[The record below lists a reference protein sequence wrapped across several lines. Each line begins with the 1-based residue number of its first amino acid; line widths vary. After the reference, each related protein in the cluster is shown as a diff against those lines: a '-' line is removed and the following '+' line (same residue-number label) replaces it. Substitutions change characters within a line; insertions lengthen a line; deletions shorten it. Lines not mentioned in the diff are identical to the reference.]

1 MPVIDLPWFR
11 QGSTTVKTED
21 LHYDLP
27 PELIAQ
33 QPCEPRD
40 ASRLMVVHRRTGRI
54 KHAGFRDLL
63 SLLSPQDCLVI
74 NKTQVVPARFAAR
87 RATGARIGGLFVRED
102 GPGRWRVMLSNSR
115 RLKPGERLNLTGSR
129 WTMILGQRQERGI
142 WEVEIDPPLPAA
154 EALAQI
160 GSMPLPP
167 YIRRLAEENAEQDQ
181 FDRCRYQTVY
191 AQSPGAVA
199 APTAG
204 LHFTTS
210 LLDDL
215 KAKGV
220 GIAEVL
226 LHVGLGTFQPIEVDD
241 LGDHDMH
248 SEWYDLPS
256 ETVQRL
262 NKVRGASGRIVAV
275 GTTAV
280 RVLES
285 CSQGGALTAAQG
297 WTNIFIYPPYTFRMT
312 DALLTNFHLP
322 ASTLLALV
330 CAFAGRDLVMRAYR
344 AAVQE
349 RYRFYSYGDAML
361 IL

>member
-1 MPVIDLPWFR
+1 M
-11 QGSTTVKTED
+11 KTKD

-27 PELIAQ
+27 PDLIAQ

-40 ASRLMVVHRRTGRI
+40 ASRLMVVHRQTGRI
-54 KHAGFRDLL
+54 EHAGFRDLL
-63 SLLSPQDCLVI
+63 SLLSPRDCLVI
-74 NKTQVVPARFAAR
+74 NKTQVVPARFASR

-102 GPGRWRVMLSNSR
+102 GPGRWRVMLANSR
-115 RLKPGERLNLTGSR
+115 RLKLGERLALDGSS
-129 WTMILGQRQERGI
+129 WWMVLGRRQERGM
-142 WEVEIDPPLPAA
+142 WEVEIDPPLPAMDI
-154 EALAQI
+154 LARI

-167 YIRRLAEENAEQDQ
+167 YIRRLAEQAAEQDR

-215 KAKGV
+215 KAKGI
-220 GIAEVL
+220 GIAAVL
-226 LHVGLGTFQPIEVDD
+226 LHVGLGTFQPIETGD
-241 LGDHDMH
+241 LADHEMH

-262 NKVRGASGRIVAV
+262 DRVRGESGRIVAV

-285 CSQGGALTAAQG
+285 CGRSGKLAAQQG

-330 CAFAGRDLVMRAYR
+330 SAFAGRDLVMKAYR
-344 AAVQE
+344 TAVQE

>member
-1 MPVIDLPWFR
+1 MKTADL
-11 QGSTTVKTED
+11 Q
-21 LHYDLP
+21 YDLP
-27 PELIAQ
+27 SDLIAQ

-40 ASRLMVVHRRTGRI
+40 ASRLMVVDRRTGQI
-54 KHAGFRDLL
+54 EHGGFRNLL

-74 NKTQVVPARFAAR
+74 NKTRVVAARFAAR
-87 RATGARIGGLFVRED
+87 RATGGRIGGLFVRED
-102 GPGRWRVMLSNSR
+102 GPGRWCVMLNGSR
-115 RLKPGERLNLTGSR
+115 RLKPGERLKLQSEGPPPDGSH
-129 WTMILGQRQERGI
+129 WTMLVGQRRQRGL
-142 WEVEIDPPLPAA
+142 WDVTIDPPLPAA
-154 EALAQI
+154 EILARI

-167 YIRRLAEENAEQDQ
+167 YIRRPADGAAEQDRL
-181 FDRCRYQTVY
+181 DRTRYQTVY

-204 LHFTTS
+204 LHFTAS

-226 LHVGLGTFQPIEVDD
+226 LHVGLGTFQPIEADD
-241 LGDHDMH
+241 LCEHDMH

-256 ETVQRL
+256 ETVERL
-262 NKVRGASGRIVAV
+262 GRVRSASGRIVAV

-280 RVLES
+280 RVLETCGRS
-285 CSQGGALTAAQG
+285 GTLTAEQG
-297 WTNIFIYPPYTFRMT
+297 STDIFIYPPYSFRMT

-330 CAFAGRDLVMRAYR
+330 CAFAGRELVLKAYR
-344 AAVQE
+344 AAVEE
-349 RYRFYSYGDAML
+349 RYRFYSYGDAMF
-361 IL
+361 IH